1 MSRAFST
8 LEAVPSE
15 AAVFV
20 DANIFLYHFF
30 GASSECAAF
39 LERSAGRDVRA
50 VTGIH
55 IVAEVLHRLMI
66 AEALAKRPRERK
78 RGYGEAGKGFGVRYL
93 EAHPDEV
100 RRLADYLAAEPAI
113 ERMVGNILPLT
124 IEVMRASLWA
134 RSRHGLLINDSLTAA
149 MMKAEGI
156 VHLASNDAAF
166 LRLDGITVHRPTDL
180 ESKGVK
186 C

>member
-1 MSRAFST
+1 MNRAFST
-8 LEAVPSE
+8 LEAVPSG

-30 GASSECAAF
+30 GASPACAAF
-39 LERSAGRDVRA
+39 LERCAGRDVRA
-50 VTGIH
+50 VTGVH

-78 RGYGEAGKGFGVRYL
+78 RGNGEAGTGSGVRYL
-93 EAHPDEV
+93 EAHSDEV
-100 RRLADYLAAEPAI
+100 RRLADYLAAEPAV
-113 ERMVGNILPLT
+113 EQMVGDVRPLT

-134 RSRHGLLINDSLTAA
+134 RSRHGLLVNDSLTAA

-166 LRLDGITVHRPTDL
+166 LRLDGITVYRPTDI
-180 ESKGVK
+180 K
-186 C
+186 

>member
-8 LEAVPSE
+8 LEAVPSG
-15 AAVFV
+15 AAVFI

-30 GASSECAAF
+30 GASPECAAF

-50 VTGIH
+50 VTGVH

-66 AEALAKRPRERK
+66 AEALAKRPREPK
-78 RGYGEAGKGFGVRYL
+78 RSNREAG
-93 EAHPDEV
+93 PDEI

-113 ERMVGNILPLT
+113 EQMVGEIRPLT
-124 IEVMRASLWA
+124 IEVVRASLWA

-156 VHLASNDAAF
+156 IHLASNDAAF
-166 LRLDGITVHRPTDL
+166 LRLDGITIHRPTDL
-180 ESKGVK
+180 EKGSGGLRV
-186 C
+186 CRR